1 MPETRTYT
9 ILMKRATA
17 ARWVQMNP
25 VLKEGEPALEEGTGK
40 MKIGNG
46 VSPWTTLEYFV
57 PQPDDVVSGST
68 LAEHITAPLPHP
80 VYDDGPS
87 LVLLYENAKV

>member
-9 ILMKRATA
+9 ILMKRATPS
-17 ARWVQMNP
+17 RWTQLNT
-25 VLKEGEPALEEGTGK
+25 VLGEGEPGYEIGTGK
-40 MKIGNG
+40 VKIGDG
-46 VSPWTTLEYFV
+46 STPWTELDYFI
-57 PQPDDVVSGST
+57 PQPDDVVSGAT
-68 LAEHITAPLPHP
+68 LAEHISAPLPHP